1 MTEAQDIILSIIKKI
16 IVVDVIQKVV
26 IVDIEVFLWR

>member
-1 MTEAQDIILSIIKKI
+1 MTEAQDITLSIIKKI

-26 IVDIEVFLWR
+26 IVDIEIFLWR

>member
-26 IVDIEVFLWR
+26 IVDIEIFLWR